1 MTLFFEEVEMNAA
14 AVNLSMVSNG
24 LLTSP
29 FKSAEALS
37 IESLNF
43 FNQIFQL
50 NCSLA
55 RESIDTQLACFGKIL
70 HENNL
75 EKSNEVIVDHVKSI
89 PKNVTGYMRD
99 IAELSEKNTERV
111 RQLADVGVAD
121 AMEGISELVE
131 DMVRTAPSVSEP
143 RIELLRANVAI
154 FEVAYKK
161 ISTANEVVADNV
173 YSQLKYYLDK
183 LSSRK
188 FQGSVDG
195 DAQSSSQY
203 DIDCQAETEGG
214 SIE

>member
-1 MTLFFEEVEMNAA
+1 MNAA

-75 EKSNEVIVDHVKSI
+75 EKSNEVIVDHVKLI

-111 RQLADVGVAD
+111 RQLADVSVAD

-131 DMVRTAPSVSEP
+131 GMVRTAPSVSEP

-161 ISTANEVVADNV
+161 ISTANEVVANNV

-195 DAQSSSQY
+195 DTQSSSQY

>member
-89 PKNVTGYMRD
+89 PKNVTAYMRD

>member
-1 MTLFFEEVEMNAA
+1 
-14 AVNLSMVSNG
+14 
-24 LLTSP
+24 
-29 FKSAEALS
+29 
-37 IESLNF
+37 
-43 FNQIFQL
+43 
-50 NCSLA
+50 
-55 RESIDTQLACFGKIL
+55 
-70 HENNL
+70 
-75 EKSNEVIVDHVKSI
+75 
-89 PKNVTGYMRD
+89 MRD

-111 RQLADVGVAD
+111 RQLADVSVAD

-131 DMVRTAPSVSEP
+131 GMVRTAPSVSEP

-161 ISTANEVVADNV
+161 ISTANEVVANNV

-183 LSSRK
+183 FGSRK

-195 DAQSSSQY
+195 DTQSSSQY

>member
-1 MTLFFEEVEMNAA
+1 MNAA